1 MHGLLLSVFQTL
13 EQENIQYCLMRD
25 ADQLDEFA
33 KGGELDLLVQGSQL
47 AQLQKLLTRLTFVPL
62 PSWGYGA
69 HHFFIA
75 YHQET
80 DCWFKL
86 DVVTEIAYGQ
96 PISTLPTK
104 LAPLCLSGRR
114 RFGPT
119 FVLSP
124 ECELVTLLLHCVLDK
139 KNFAPLRSQRL
150 QALSRQTLNQP
161 MLDTLL
167 RAYWSPS
174 MTGAQLIALLDA
186 GNWSALLGERKKVA
200 ERLAK
205 RDPLGAFSRAVGGRL
220 LRKLNVWTT
229 ARRPQSL
236 TVALLAPD
244 GAGKSTLV
252 EGLQDSFYFPVQ
264 AIYMGLYQKGKQ
276 GRFRFNFPGS
286 GFVFRLLTLWSRYLG
301 ARYHQSRRR
310 LVIFDRYI
318 YDSLLP
324 TRQRLSWPKR
334 CRRWLLAHACPDPD
348 LVIMLDVPGE
358 LLYARKGEHSAEILE
373 QQRQHYL
380 KLKPYLPQMVVI
392 NATQDADTVRR
403 EAIALIWRGYVR
415 RQAGLSASQ
424 TISATN
430 AHVQATT
437 V

>member
-174 MTGAQLIALLDA
+174 
-186 GNWSALLGERKKVA
+186 
-200 ERLAK
+200 
-205 RDPLGAFSRAVGGRL
+205 
-220 LRKLNVWTT
+220 
-229 ARRPQSL
+229 L
-236 TVALLAPD
+236 TP
-244 GAGKSTLV
+244 S
-252 EGLQDSFYFPVQ
+252 
-264 AIYMGLYQKGKQ
+264 I
-276 GRFRFNFPGS
+276 
-286 GFVFRLLTLWSRYLG
+286 
-301 ARYHQSRRR
+301 
-310 LVIFDRYI
+310 
-318 YDSLLP
+318 
-324 TRQRLSWPKR
+324 
-334 CRRWLLAHACPDPD
+334 
-348 LVIMLDVPGE
+348 
-358 LLYARKGEHSAEILE
+358 
-373 QQRQHYL
+373 
-380 KLKPYLPQMVVI
+380 
-392 NATQDADTVRR
+392 
-403 EAIALIWRGYVR
+403 
-415 RQAGLSASQ
+415 SAS
-424 TISATN
+424 SSSLSG
-430 AHVQATT
+430 
-437 V
+437 